1 MNALTLKSTLE
12 TLKTAYGPDLFAEA
26 LALLAS
32 KSTPLAATPAAPAPA
47 EAPEGAPEAPKKSK
61 SKSSGKSKKA
71 AATAEPPVNKHL
83 VFDEAGNEVAPPAPA
98 EKPKKAPSGWA
109 LFCQRVGE
117 TLRAADLK
125 LGEPLSVASHVAV
138 GAGVKESKAYDSVTA
153 EQILEF
159 AKTYVPVKKEPK
171 AGKKA
176 AAAPAAPAEPAPVTA
191 EPAAPAPAEPTAA
204 PAESTAAP
212 KRKGWSE
219 DAKKAAAAKRA
230 AKKASAAAAPATE
243 PAAAAGGGAA
253 QPAAEEDDEIIFL
266 EGESYRVK
274 SNGAA
279 YRMDG
284 LNSFAG
290 IFADGVLD
298 LTAEEPA
305 A

>member
-32 KSTPLAATPAAPAPA
+32 KSTPLAATPAASAPA
-47 EAPEGAPEAPKKSK
+47 EAPGAPKKSK
-61 SKSSGKSKKA
+61 STGKSKKA
-71 AATAEPPVNKHL
+71 AAAADPPVNKHL

-117 TLRAADLK
+117 TLRAAELK

-159 AKTYVPVKKEPK
+159 AKTYVPVPK

-176 AAAPAAPAEPAPVTA
+176 AAAPAAPAEPAA
-191 EPAAPAPAEPTAA
+191 APAEPTAA
-204 PAESTAAP
+204 PAEP
-212 KRKGWSE
+212 KKARKGWSE

-230 AKKASAAAAPATE
+230 AKKASAAAAPAAE
-243 PAAAAGGGAA
+243 
-253 QPAAEEDDEIIFL
+253 PAAEEDDEIIFL

-290 IFADGVLD
+290 TFADGVLD

>member
-32 KSTPLAATPAAPAPA
+32 KSTPLAATPAAAAPVA
-47 EAPEGAPEAPKKSK
+47 EAPEAPKKSK
-61 SKSSGKSKKA
+61 SKSSGKSKKVA
-71 AATAEPPVNKHL
+71 AAADPPVNKHL

-117 TLRAADLK
+117 TLRAAEIK

-176 AAAPAAPAEPAPVTA
+176 AAAPAEPPPVAAEEPEAPV
-191 EPAAPAPAEPTAA
+191 AA
-204 PAESTAAP
+204 AAP

-230 AKKASAAAAPATE
+230 AKKAATAAAAE

-253 QPAAEEDDEIIFL
+253 QPVAEEDDEILFL

-305 A
+305 